1 MVRRQKK
8 PVVSNYVKPPPEILV
23 IHRMVSVAEDVIF
36 VNWMGFLVSIPR
48 NIKFTTV
55 QYVVRRMMVIL
66 SKYLKNINEV

>member
-8 PVVSNYVKPPPEILV
+8 PVVSNYVKPPPKILA